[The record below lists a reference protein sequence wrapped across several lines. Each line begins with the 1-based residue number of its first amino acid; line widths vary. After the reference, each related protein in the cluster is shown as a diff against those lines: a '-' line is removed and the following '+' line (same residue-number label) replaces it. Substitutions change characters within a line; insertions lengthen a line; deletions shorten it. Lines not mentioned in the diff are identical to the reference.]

1 MVITI
6 NAVGIYG
13 IYESAV
19 KAEWWQL
26 EELEEVK

>member
-1 MVITI
+1 MAITI
-6 NAVGIYG
+6 KAVG